1 MASGSNHTT
10 PLSTYLKVYGALIF
24 LTFIT
29 VWIAQ
34 FNFGVLNT
42 PIAMLIATIKVLIV
56 MYWFMHLNHDTL
68 LNKIVIG
75 SAFFFVFV
83 FFGFI
88 AIDVFSRQH
97 YGLME
102 PLKKPQPV
110 QQQTIEEAPKT
121 E

>member
-1 MASGSNHTT
+1 MKGHDHST
-10 PLSTYLKVYGALIF
+10 PLSTYLKVYGTLIV
-24 LTFIT
+24 LTIIT

-34 FNFGVLNT
+34 FNFGFLNT

-56 MYWFMHLNHDTL
+56 MYWFMHLNHDTM
-68 LNKIVIG
+68 LNRIVIG

-88 AIDVFSRQH
+88 AIDIFSRKNFTTEE
-97 YGLME
+97 LS
-102 PLKKPQPV
+102 KPQASQERV
-110 QQQTIEEAPKT
+110 IEEAPKT